1 MILAHDLFGKY
12 SRNPLCALLF
22 PQVKSCAV
30 FRVYKDGNWAHCL
43 THHQLPRKMAAEMLA
58 AEMLA
63 ARLPIFPKQVFHPR
77 QCLLL
82 RMEPLGQTTH
92 WRHLV
97 PGPYLIHTQIR
108 KGSGQEGIQG
118 TPSTSRKGIQKTV
131 HATTKSS
138 WVT

>member
-1 MILAHDLFGKY
+1 MILAQDLFGKY

-30 FRVYKDGNWAHCL
+30 FRVYKDEYWARCL
-43 THHQLPRKMAAEMLA
+43 THHQLPRKMA

-92 WRHLV
+92 WRCLI
-97 PGPYLIHTQIR
+97 PGPNLIHTRIR

-118 TPSTSRKGIQKTV
+118 TPSTNSKGTHKTV
-131 HATTKSS
+131 HATPKSS